1 MGSIHAP
8 TVAADEEACT
18 YALQLASASIRSM
31 TLKSA
36 IELGMLETLVGAG
49 GKALSPSEVV
59 ARLPSTTANPDAP
72 AMVDR
77 MLRLLASYNVVKCEV
92 EEG

>member
-1 MGSIHAP
+1 
-8 TVAADEEACT
+8 
-18 YALQLASASIRSM
+18 M

-59 ARLPSTTANPDAP
+59 ARLPSTTANPA
-72 AMVDR
+72 R
-77 MLRLLASYNVVKCEV
+77 
-92 EEG
+92 